1 MKGYVMN
8 VNTGVIY
15 PSAHEACRRCYIT
28 CDAMSHL
35 LNGTRKRS
43 RDMSFCYVP
52 DEVISGYPGTLARFR
67 LEKLAEL
74 ANVQGIEPAGL
85 SVFFWTEEGLE
96 EVG

>member
-15 PSAHEACRRCYIT
+15 PSAQEACRRCFIT

-52 DEVISGYPGTLARFR
+52 DDVISGYSIPLAHFR

-74 ANVQGIEPAGL
+74 ANVRGLDPAGV
-85 SVFFWTEEGLE
+85 SVYFWTEDGLRD
-96 EVG
+96 VS